1 MDCLDVLC
9 SSMLMQCLPT
19 FRHIP
24 GMLYQTLAHHPMLLG
39 SCAHSGTRLIVPSL
53 PVQAQFGEEASK
65 PAKPEKVVG
74 DVNAIPLGERPKQ
87 EQKKPAIEL
96 DAIPDVEWWDARFLK
111 NPKVR
116 LCSQYPCQGIAYWII
131 ENSLRSSS
139 KLTTASATPTQ
150 SVHVKVH
157 CAVDVHVGL

>member
-1 MDCLDVLC
+1 
-9 SSMLMQCLPT
+9 MLMQCLPT

-24 GMLYQTLAHHPMLLG
+24 GMLYQTLAHHPMRLG
-39 SCAHSGTRLIVPSL
+39 SCAHNGACLIFTEPQ
-53 PVQAQFGEEASK
+53 VQAQFGEEASK

-116 LCSQYPCQGIAYWII
+116 PWSRHLCQGIA
-131 ENSLRSSS
+131 
-139 KLTTASATPTQ
+139 
-150 SVHVKVH
+150 
-157 CAVDVHVGL
+157 